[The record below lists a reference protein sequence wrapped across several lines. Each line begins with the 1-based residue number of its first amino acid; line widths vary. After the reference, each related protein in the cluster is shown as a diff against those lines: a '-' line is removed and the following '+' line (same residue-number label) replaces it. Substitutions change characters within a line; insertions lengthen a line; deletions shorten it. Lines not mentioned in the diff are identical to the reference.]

1 MTEERVPF
9 SVVRQAPS
17 SYHVENGQILK
28 HMAVI
33 FDIRDMADTDPPQ
46 TQASLNDVAHV
57 VSPPNIIRYDVKAFE
72 GAPAEADRVR
82 ELKFEVEESVINIYE
97 TQDHIILVASM
108 VQKIFL
114 TNKVDAQNNP
124 VLQCMAQ
131 VALNTIPKPIPVQQD
146 S

>member
-1 MTEERVPF
+1 M
-9 SVVRQAPS
+9 
-17 SYHVENGQILK
+17 
-28 HMAVI
+28 
-33 FDIRDMADTDPPQ
+33 
-46 TQASLNDVAHV
+46 AHV